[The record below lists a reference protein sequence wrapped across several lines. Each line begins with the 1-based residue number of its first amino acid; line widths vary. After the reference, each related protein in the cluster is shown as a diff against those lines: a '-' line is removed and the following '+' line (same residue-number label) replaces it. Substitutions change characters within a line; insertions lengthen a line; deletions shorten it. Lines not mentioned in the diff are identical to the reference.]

1 MFEFNILESY
11 FENDLVENDINYLD
25 YSPSKEKAYS
35 DIDINSIFN
44 ENKDNNIISDVDINM
59 EKIYINEPKENKDIE
74 NNDLK
79 HIILNEKKEIQKEN
93 AKSKRDSSKTDYKS
107 KNISIESI
115 TKKEINI
122 EIESAENIPI
132 EVNQTFKNKQKQI
145 FCVRKTKKI
154 NKKLGRMKATQK
166 VIYEG
171 IHDKYSLDNLIR
183 KIKKSFIKN
192 TYNYINFLYSKF
204 KGEDSARLIQ
214 RITPKKTNEIKKVEN
229 LEWFNSKLRQIFSA
243 EISKKCSNFKSNY
256 NKTQID
262 KLFQENKATEII
274 IILEKTIRNIY
285 DVYRYNGNLEGFK
298 TLKDDLKI
306 LKENGEDEEYLNKYR
321 LIAQNLEQIF
331 KGKKSR
337 KKK

>member
-243 EISKKCSNFKSNY
+243 EISEKCSNFKSNY

-337 KKK
+337 RKK